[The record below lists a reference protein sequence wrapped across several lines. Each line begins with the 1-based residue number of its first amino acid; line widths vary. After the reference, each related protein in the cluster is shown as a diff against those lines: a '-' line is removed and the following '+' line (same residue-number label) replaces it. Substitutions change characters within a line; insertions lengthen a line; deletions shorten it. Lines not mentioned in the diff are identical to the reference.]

1 MEAFL
6 ASIAGGGCDSGQS
19 AAASLQLRLHLKKPS
34 SRRLQQQQQQQQQ
47 QNTPPFPI
55 LIRDA
60 LQRHIDVVLMGGSLE
75 QQQQQHVCSKEC
87 DMVELAVTYCD
98 FDVKDGTAMVSVS
111 VAQQGGGNANKRKTA
126 AVHSAAAVASA
137 EETVVTGLFVCRCS
151 GQLHLCG
158 SGFCD
163 LPVGHGT
170 CEDGAYACLLTGWIV
185 DAGDWIGRTWQQDDQ
200 EKATSEHVSWRN
212 DKQQAKRELQSEKL
226 WNAQFDALRN
236 DVTKFRDLLVGLLP
250 GGTLN
255 RRMQRKVA
263 RSAMRQCKLQIYNLL
278 KHNNNNRPSSSSS
291 SAAVVP
297 SLCRVKEIMLGGIA
311 KAYIESCGL
320 QVMCLTA
327 PQRRSIANAYTA
339 SIFALYNELCSE
351 KWARVKGCGGGGSNN
366 NSYHRGGEGEE
377 GKGKD
382 GKAKSS
388 FSSIAA
394 KHRNLGFLQFGFNAL
409 VLSKTGLRV
418 SSTQVV
424 HPDAFLR
431 SALPCVHHVM
441 KDQALMAQHPTIRY
455 MAKSTKRML
464 ALFKSR
470 KQLPTLSPVDATA
483 CANSR
488 VELEFTAADDGG
500 GGGGF
505 GGGGCAAGGGGRVQ
519 RFCL

>member
-1 MEAFL
+1 
-6 ASIAGGGCDSGQS
+6 
-19 AAASLQLRLHLKKPS
+19 
-34 SRRLQQQQQQQQQ
+34 
-47 QNTPPFPI
+47 
-55 LIRDA
+55 
-60 LQRHIDVVLMGGSLE
+60 
-75 QQQQQHVCSKEC
+75 
-87 DMVELAVTYCD
+87 MVELAATYCD
-98 FDVKDGTAMVSVS
+98 FDVKDGTALVSVS
-111 VAQQGGGNANKRKTA
+111 VAQRQRGGGGGNAKNKTA
-126 AVHSAAAVASA
+126 AVYSAAAAA
-137 EETVVTGLFVCRCS
+137 EETVSGLFVCRHS

-163 LPVGHGT
+163 LPAGHGT

-212 DKQQAKRELQSEKL
+212 DKQQAKRELQCEKL

-250 GGTLN
+250 GGALN
-255 RRMQRKVA
+255 RRMQRKVV
-263 RSAMRQCKLQIYNLL
+263 RGAMRQCKLQIYNLL
-278 KHNNNNRPSSSSS
+278 KHNPKRPTL
-291 SAAVVP
+291 P

-320 QVMCLTA
+320 QIMCLTA
-327 PQRRSIANAYTA
+327 SQRRSVANAYTA

-351 KWARVKGCGGGGSNN
+351 KWARVKGCGRSNNN

-377 GKGKD
+377 EEKEKR
-382 GKAKSS
+382 KSS

-488 VELEFTAADDGG
+488 VELEFAAADDGG
-500 GGGGF
+500 AGGGF
-505 GGGGCAAGGGGRVQ
+505 GGGAAGGGGGGRVQ